1 MKLVKTPIDNI
12 AYIDNTNLHKGTEAE
27 GFIID
32 YKKFRT
38 YLREKQRVAT
48 AYIFIGYV
56 PGNEER
62 YRKFQELGY
71 TLIFKPTLPDHNG
84 KIKGNCDAELVL
96 QATRDYFET
105 DFGQAIIVTSDGDFG
120 CLVQFLQSKSK
131 LKVVLSPRSKNKCS
145 TLIKRLSPKLTF
157 LPDIKHLIGT
167 NTK

>member
-1 MKLVKTPIDNI
+1 MVKELINV

-27 GFIID
+27 GFLID
-32 YKKFRT
+32 YKKFRI
-38 YLREKQRVAT
+38 YLKEKLSVKT

-71 TLIFKPTLPDHNG
+71 TLIFKPTLPDSNG

-96 QATRDYFET
+96 QATRDYYEKT
-105 DFGQAIIVTSDGDFG
+105 FGKMIIVSSDGDFG
-120 CLVQFLQSKSK
+120 CLIQFLQERGS
-131 LKVVLSPRSKNKCS
+131 LEIVLSPRSKNKCS

-157 LPDIKHLIGT
+157 LPEVKHLISR
-167 NTK
+167 